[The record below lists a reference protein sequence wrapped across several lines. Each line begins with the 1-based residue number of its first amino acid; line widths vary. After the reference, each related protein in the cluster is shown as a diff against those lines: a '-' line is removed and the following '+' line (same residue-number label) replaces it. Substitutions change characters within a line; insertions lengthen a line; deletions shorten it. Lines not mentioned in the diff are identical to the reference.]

1 MSSRF
6 LAGHGGFEE
15 SIEGLH
21 ASGIDNVRPQEMQ
34 RFLLDVILR
43 RYRQGVLPPVIVTC
57 LRRVQSMRMNLLIVI
72 GVATR
77 PVSVGAVSTML
88 MLLLKHHLSLTR
100 TSGSH
105 MLMTAHS
112 DCEMAILAAEIRP
125 TGPGTARVF
134 QTTTE
139 QTLQLQGV

>member
-34 RFLLDVILR
+34 RFLLDDILR
-43 RYRQGVLPPVIVTC
+43 RHGHGVLPPVIVTC
-57 LRRVQSMRMNLLIVI
+57 LRRVQPMRLNLLIVT

-77 PVSVGAVSTML
+77 PLSVGAVSTML
-88 MLLLKHHLSLTR
+88 IPLLKHHMSLTR
-100 TSGSH
+100 TSGSY
-105 MLMTAHS
+105 MLMPVHS
-112 DCEMAILAAEIRP
+112 DCEMAILATEIRP
-125 TGPGTARVF
+125 TGPGITRIF
-134 QTTTE
+134 QITEE
-139 QTLQLQGV
+139 QTLQL